1 MTKKIFSRELL
12 FLFIAAIFAINTI
25 EAKLTQDNFSD
36 IRAHHDASFKD
47 DILACEERIAEE
59 MCDGQ
64 MNTAPTPEA
73 ILKFI
78 DAIQKY
84 INKIKDTQNIS
95 DQTVHIARIA
105 ILDAAK
111 ARKMLTLR
119 TSAEIL
125 MDIEHGI
132 KNVDRKVLELEK
144 YVKEQSKK

>member
-1 MTKKIFSRELL
+1 MTKKILSRELL
-12 FLFIAAIFAINTI
+12 FLFIAAILAINII

-59 MCDGQ
+59 MCDGY

-78 DAIQKY
+78 DAIQTY
-84 INKIKDTQNIS
+84 INKIKDTQNICAE
-95 DQTVHIARIA
+95 TLHIARIA
-105 ILDAAK
+105 VLDVAK

-119 TSAEIL
+119 TSADIL
-125 MDIEHGI
+125 LDIEHNI

-144 YVKEQSKK
+144 FIKEQKK